1 MFPAVVPVTDKQ
13 SSTREEQGRV
23 GGQIAG
29 LCDDLV
35 SEAGVQMN
43 DEQLRRDIVD

>member
-1 MFPAVVPVTDKQ
+1 VRSEEGLVV
-13 SSTREEQGRV
+13 GLL
-23 GGQIAG
+23 A

-43 DEQLRRDIVD
+43 DEQLRRDVVD